1 MHDETDDEAAADL
14 ERVAERSHLLPEE
27 ERAGSD
33 DPVAQAAAILDE
45 GDERTEDRDAAPGS
59 RVEHR
64 SSEDVTP
71 RPD

>member
-1 MHDETDDEAAADL
+1 MDDRNHDETARDI

-33 DPVAQAAAILDE
+33 DPAAQAAAILEE
-45 GDERTEDRDAAPGS
+45 GDERTEDRNAAPGS

-64 SSEDVTP
+64 TSEETTAP
-71 RPD
+71 SP